1 MIQFKLKSAE
11 EVYEYIYPVCEVKD
25 CTTESEKLTS
35 TETRFV
41 DFCKKHYEDYIMGE
55 IWKKS

>member
-11 EVYEYIYPVCEVKD
+11 EVYEYIYPVCEVKN
-25 CTTESEKLTS
+25 CITESEKLTS

-55 IWKKS
+55 I